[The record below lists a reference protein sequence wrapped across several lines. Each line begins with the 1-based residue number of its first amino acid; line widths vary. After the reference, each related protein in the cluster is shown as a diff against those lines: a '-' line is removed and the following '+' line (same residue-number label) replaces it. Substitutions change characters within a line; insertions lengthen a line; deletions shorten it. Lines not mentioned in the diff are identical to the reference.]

1 MYLELRSLCPNWG
14 VSPPDPPNQ
23 GIQSYLRSGTCCA
36 LYTHSSP
43 NRSEIWYMYLII
55 HVLDLRIGELPA
67 GLLGHVVIYDA
78 FGETKIGEISPCR
91 RSEKVGEVISY
102 GN

>member
-1 MYLELRSLCPNWG
+1 
-14 VSPPDPPNQ
+14 
-23 GIQSYLRSGTCCA
+23 
-36 LYTHSSP
+36 
-43 NRSEIWYMYLII
+43 MYLIV

-102 GN
+102 A

>member
-1 MYLELRSLCPNWG
+1 
-14 VSPPDPPNQ
+14 
-23 GIQSYLRSGTCCA
+23 
-36 LYTHSSP
+36 
-43 NRSEIWYMYLII
+43 MYLIV

-67 GLLGHVVIYDA
+67 GLLGHVAIYDT

-102 GN
+102 VNFRVIGFYFN